1 MYKMDDQGEIQFM
14 YLFGARAKD
23 SENYDI
29 CRAINWDVRNREIVM
44 MLEVT
49 SKDLRPDY
57 YLYEKASGK
66 YRDIL
71 ILTMKD
77 DGRLT
82 DGFNINMHDG
92 AIDLYIG
99 GNSMFTVDNHYIS
112 GGYSWGYNT
121 RYQNETYD
129 KSSP

>member
-1 MYKMDDQGEIQFM
+1 MTDRGDIQFM
-14 YLFGARAKD
+14 YLFGPRERT

-29 CRAINWDVRNREIVM
+29 CRAINWDKRNREIVM

-49 SKDLRPDY
+49 SKEFRPDY
-57 YLYEKASGK
+57 KLYASASGK

-71 ILTMKD
+71 ILKMKD

-82 DGFNINMHDG
+82 EGFNINMHDG

-99 GNSMFTVDNHYIS
+99 GNSMFTVDRHYIF